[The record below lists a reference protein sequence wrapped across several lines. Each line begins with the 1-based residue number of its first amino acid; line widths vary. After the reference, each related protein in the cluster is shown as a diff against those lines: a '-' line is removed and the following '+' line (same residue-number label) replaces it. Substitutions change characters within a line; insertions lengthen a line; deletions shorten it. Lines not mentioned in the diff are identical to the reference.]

1 MKIKIIHTLFLL
13 GLFVS
18 LNAQSDIQRIAQI
31 VQQKVNEEQFSGAVL
46 VAKDGAPI
54 YHESFGWKDDD
65 KSAIDNHTQYCIA
78 SITKM
83 LTAIVTLQLVEEQK
97 LKLEDNLALLLPQL
111 EIPKAK
117 KITLHHLLLHISG
130 LPNENDLMYLKK
142 KSPEAFIK
150 AVLSQRTK
158 SPALGSFN
166 YNNLDYMLLG
176 LIIEKQSGKSW
187 EENIQDRIIK
197 PLELENTGFLS
208 KGAYP
213 QNYAWPYQINAQ
225 GKAKK
230 DPAFHIENFYAA
242 GNMYSN
248 TMDLLKIDQAL
259 YGEQLL
265 SEKSKALMF
274 KSYPEYN
281 YTGYSVWTYRYPFV
295 ANPPSIMER
304 RGGILGANVVLIRL
318 LDSQESIIILS
329 NNDRF
334 NPDSFGDKSNLRE
347 ALIIA
352 LSENK

>member
-1 MKIKIIHTLFLL
+1 
-13 GLFVS
+13 
-18 LNAQSDIQRIAQI
+18 
-31 VQQKVNEEQFSGAVL
+31 
-46 VAKDGAPI
+46 
-54 YHESFGWKDDD
+54 
-65 KSAIDNHTQYCIA
+65 
-78 SITKM
+78 
-83 LTAIVTLQLVEEQK
+83 
-97 LKLEDNLALLLPQL
+97 
-111 EIPKAK
+111 
-117 KITLHHLLLHISG
+117 
-130 LPNENDLMYLKK
+130 MYLKK

-334 NPDSFGDKSNLRE
+334 NPDSFGDKNNLRE